1 MQKIF
6 RFFLASGR
14 RRRCLLIG
22 VTCRLLQALRD
33 VETEAAQQYSYRLD
47 CLDDDGGSDV
57 RREYLAVEDD
67 YINCEHIANTLESVI
82 EDLEFLY

>member
-14 RRRCLLIG
+14 RRRCLLAG
-22 VTCRLLQALRD
+22 VALRLLRALH
-33 VETEAAQQYSYRLD
+33 EIESEEAQQYSDRLD
-47 CLDDDGGSDV
+47 CLDYDGGGDS
-57 RREYLAVEDD
+57 RREYLAVEDV
-67 YINCEHIANTLESVI
+67 YINCEHAANTLESVI